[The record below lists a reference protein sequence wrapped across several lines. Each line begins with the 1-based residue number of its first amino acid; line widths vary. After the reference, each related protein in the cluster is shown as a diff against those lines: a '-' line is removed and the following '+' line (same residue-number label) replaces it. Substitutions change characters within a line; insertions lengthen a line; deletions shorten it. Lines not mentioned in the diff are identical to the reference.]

1 MPMQLNEKQTIAF
14 TLMKEGKNVFIT
26 GPGGV
31 GKTALIKKFKNDQ
44 SKYINIAITS
54 TTGTSALLL
63 NGTTLHS
70 FLGIKTGSG
79 SIESM
84 VMDIQKKSHAR
95 KKWKTVDCLIID
107 EISMLDPDL
116 FDKLEHMARI
126 IRKNTKPFGG
136 IQLVVSGDFLQL
148 PCVGTNNFCFQ
159 AESWDRCIVNT
170 IYLTDIIRQS
180 ETDFQICLNSIR
192 LGTITPNVKDTLL
205 SRMGAVCTNKYN
217 IIPTKLYSSNYEVE
231 HINNIELDNLS
242 RDGRQFYEYTMNIQS
257 NSSFATE
264 RIKKNCNAQEEV
276 QVCVDAQVM
285 LLKNID
291 IDSGLVNGSRGIIT
305 EFIEDLPLVRF
316 LNGVERIIDISTWD
330 ILDNDNKCISTITQ
344 IPLKVAY
351 AISIHKS
358 QGCSLDCVEIDLGNI
373 FEYGQ
378 AYVALSRVKSL
389 QGLSIVNINFDKINA
404 HPIAV
409 EYYNSLLE
417 NTLVTESNTSSSP
430 PTQEDPV
437 SYMSYYAIDKKTP
450 SHMISCELFKQGL
463 SVDAIADKR
472 NLVCTTIMDHLCKS
486 VSEGIDIDLTSFV
499 TDTVISRVK
508 QAYNHCDQPTT
519 LKPIFEFLKKTISYN
534 EIRISL
540 SLLKMNT
547 LVTESNTSS
556 PPTHE
561 NPVSY
566 MSTYAITERIKEFGA
581 SVTLISESVNNMS
594 TFMLSIE
601 DHQVCLSPV
610 SKIGGLMEGKVR
622 IVIEGP
628 KAAIINPVSGK
639 KTMYAM
645 SIDNALQKVKLF
657 IQDPTSIL

>member
-44 SKYINIAITS
+44 TNYINIAITS

-84 VMDIQKKSHAR
+84 VMDIQKKSHVR

-170 IYLTDIIRQS
+170 IYLTDIIRQRD
-180 ETDFQICLNSIR
+180 TDFQICLNSIR
-192 LGTITPNVKDTLL
+192 LGTITPNVKATLL

-231 HINNIELDNLS
+231 YINNIELDNLS

-276 QVCVDAQVM
+276 QLCVESQVM

-305 EFIEDLPLVRF
+305 EFIEDLPSVRF

-389 QGLSIVNINFDKINA
+389 QGLSVVNINFDKINA
-404 HPIAV
+404 HLNAV
-409 EYYNSLLE
+409 EYYNSLLD
-417 NTLVTESNTSSSP
+417 NTLVTESNTSSSL
-430 PTQEDPV
+430 TQEDPV
-437 SYMSYYAIDKKTP
+437 SYMS
-450 SHMISCELFKQGL
+450 
-463 SVDAIADKR
+463 
-472 NLVCTTIMDHLCKS
+472 N
-486 VSEGIDIDLTSFV
+486 
-499 TDTVISRVK
+499 
-508 QAYNHCDQPTT
+508 
-519 LKPIFEFLKKTISYN
+519 
-534 EIRISL
+534 
-540 SLLKMNT
+540 
-547 LVTESNTSS
+547 
-556 PPTHE
+556 
-561 NPVSY
+561 
-566 MSTYAITERIKEFGA
+566 YAITERIKEFGA

-601 DHQVCLSPV
+601 DHQICLSPV
-610 SKIGGLMEGKVR
+610 SKIGGLMQGKIR
-622 IVIEGP
+622 IVIQGP
-628 KAAIINPVSGK
+628 KATIINPTSGK
-639 KTMYAM
+639 KTMYAI
-645 SIDNALQKVKLF
+645 SVDDALQKVKLF
-657 IQDPTSIL
+657 IQDPSSIL